1 MKSSRLCVRE
11 ELIFSCVAQVEA
23 RPPRWSCP
31 GRRIIPGLAIDLRP
45 CRLSKW
51 LAGFPPGRSSRPESP
66 KSTVSPPKMKG
77 PQIGVIESGVCPGV
91 TMRRTGS
98 ALDGS
103 CVVREI
109 RTSAGAG
116 LIVAICG
123 DIMTVPGL
131 PTRPGFFDIDFDFD
145 RDRIVGI
152 F

>member
-1 MKSSRLCVRE
+1 MPS
-11 ELIFSCVAQVEA
+11 
-23 RPPRWSCP
+23 
-31 GRRIIPGLAIDLRP
+31 GH
-45 CRLSKW
+45 
-51 LAGFPPGRSSRPESP
+51 
-66 KSTVSPPKMKG
+66 TVK
-77 PQIGVIESGVCPGV
+77 
-91 TMRRTGS
+91 
-98 ALDGS
+98 
-103 CVVREI
+103 VREI

>member
-1 MKSSRLCVRE
+1 MRASAFARARAPAHTHSQ
-11 ELIFSCVAQVEA
+11 SCAQMGSHARTHAHAHNHMA
-23 RPPRWSCP
+23 RPR
-31 GRRIIPGLAIDLRP
+31 LMA
-45 CRLSKW
+45 CRYSLSTDANAKNVPS
-51 LAGFPPGRSSRPESP
+51 GH
-66 KSTVSPPKMKG
+66 TVK
-77 PQIGVIESGVCPGV
+77 
-91 TMRRTGS
+91 
-98 ALDGS
+98 
-103 CVVREI
+103 VREI